1 MKITFAFLLSL
12 ILLFPT
18 ITKAWLLADFMVHQK
33 EIAEKLCENKDK
45 PKLQCNGKCQM
56 MKSLKKAE
64 EPQPWKYQHGFN
76 AIKEVKHM
84 MFNNFSFEAILPI
97 ESPSKL
103 NHFYF
108 AVYPKTLIKPA
119 IKPPC
124 A

>member
-1 MKITFAFLLSL
+1 MKIAFAFLLSL
-12 ILLFPT
+12 VLLFPT
-18 ITKAWLLADFMVHQK
+18 ITKAWLLADFIIHQK

-76 AIKEVKHM
+76 AIKEVKQM
-84 MFNNFSFEAILPI
+84 LSTNFSFEAISPI

-108 AVYPKTLIKPA
+108 AVYPKTFIKPA

>member
-1 MKITFAFLLSL
+1 MKFTFAFLLSL

-84 MFNNFSFEAILPI
+84 MFTIFSFEAILLI

>member
-1 MKITFAFLLSL
+1 MKIIFAFLLSFT
-12 ILLFPT
+12 LLFPT
-18 ITKAWLLADFMVHQK
+18 ITKAWLLADFVVHQK

-84 MFNNFSFEAILPI
+84 MSTNFSFEAVSQP
-97 ESPSKL
+97 ESYIKL
-103 NHFYF
+103 NHYYF

>member
-1 MKITFAFLLSL
+1 M
-12 ILLFPT
+12 
-18 ITKAWLLADFMVHQK
+18 H
-33 EIAEKLCENKDK
+33 
-45 PKLQCNGKCQM
+45 CNGKCQM

-84 MFNNFSFEAILPI
+84 MFTIFSFEAILLI

>member
-1 MKITFAFLLSL
+1 MKFFFAFLLSL

-18 ITKAWLLADFMVHQK
+18 ITKAWLIVDFMIHQK
-33 EIAEKLCENKDK
+33 EIALNFCENKDK

-64 EPQPWKYQHGFN
+64 EPQPWKFQHGFN

-84 MFNNFSFEAILPI
+84 LSNNFSFEAISI
-97 ESPSKL
+97 TKTISDL

-108 AVYPKTLIKPA
+108 AVYPDISIKPA
-119 IKPPC
+119 IKPPS

>member
-1 MKITFAFLLSL
+1 MKIAFAFLLSL
-12 ILLFPT
+12 VLLFPT
-18 ITKAWLLADFMVHQK
+18 ITKAWLLADFIIHQK

-76 AIKEVKHM
+76 AIKEVKQM
-84 MFNNFSFEAILPI
+84 ISNNFPFEAISQI
-97 ESPSKL
+97 ETVSKL

-108 AVYPKTLIKPA
+108 AVYPKTFIKPA